1 MALTTVAPVLTD
13 AGVMAPTYYEV
24 VEHLKEKYREIYGQD
39 AYLENDSQDGQWIG
53 IIARAIADCGAAC
66 VDVYS
71 TFSPKTATKE
81 ALSRNV
87 AINGIKRAV
96 ATHSTVDVWVTGV
109 PGTTIKDGFAID
121 LNGNKWML
129 PAVLVIPKSG
139 GVVITAKSLKFG
151 AVLAPAQ
158 SVTKIG
164 KPTRGWYA
172 VNNFAASQ
180 LGVDTELDS
189 KLRQRQALSVAIP
202 SQSKTD
208 SIKGAIFG
216 LEGVSRC
223 KTYENDTHSHDK
235 LGIPPNSLCVVVSG
249 GDATEIAQVMRAK
262 KSMGCGYYGNT
273 VITVINSFSEPEKIS
288 FYRPNVVNIG
298 FHISLVSSSEYTSE
312 VGDDIAQALADY
324 VNQLDIGDRITLNK
338 LYVPAGLFGN
348 LDSMTYE
355 ISSIKII
362 ANGKDISGDF
372 TLAFNEVAY
381 CDSDNIDINISG
393 GGS

>member
-1 MALTTVAPVLTD
+1 MTLTTVAPILTD
-13 AGVMAPTYYEV
+13 AGVIAPTYYEV
-24 VEHLKEKYREIYGQD
+24 VEFLKEKYRGIYGQD

-53 IIARAIADCGAAC
+53 VIARAIADCGASC
-66 VDVYS
+66 IDVYS

-87 AINGIKRAV
+87 AINGIKRAT
-96 ATHSTVDVWVTGV
+96 ATHSIVDLVVSGI
-109 PGTTIKDGFAID
+109 PGTTITNGHAADE
-121 LNGNKWML
+121 NGNKWMFPEVVL
-129 PAVLVIPKSG
+129 IPPAGS
-139 GVVITAKSLKFG
+139 ITFSAKSSEIG
-151 AVLAPAQ
+151 AVLALPDT
-158 SVTKIG
+158 VVKIG
-164 KPTRGWYA
+164 KPTRGWQGVTNPSGSMLGAA
-172 VNNFAASQ
+172 VEE
-180 LGVDTELDS
+180 DT

-208 SIKGAIFG
+208 SIKGAIFS

-223 KTYENDTHSHDK
+223 KTYENDTPKPDK

-249 GDATEIAQVMRAK
+249 GDATEIAQIMRAK

-273 VITVINSFSEPEKIS
+273 TVTVINTFSEPEQIS
-288 FYRPNVVNIG
+288 FYRPNAVDIG
-298 FHISLVSSSEYTSE
+298 LFISLVSSSEYTNE
-312 VGDDIAQALADY
+312 IGEDIAQSLADY

-362 ANGKDISGDF
+362 ANGVEVDGD
-372 TLAFNEVAY
+372 LVLGFNEVVY

-393 GGS
+393 GG

>member
-1 MALTTVAPVLTD
+1 MTLTTVAPILTD
-13 AGVMAPTYYEV
+13 AGVIAPTYYEV
-24 VEHLKEKYREIYGQD
+24 VEFLKEKYRGIYGQD

-53 IIARAIADCGAAC
+53 VIARAIADCGASC
-66 VDVYS
+66 IDVYS

-87 AINGIKRAV
+87 AINGIKRAT
-96 ATHSTVDVWVTGV
+96 ATRSIVDIVVSGI
-109 PGTTIKDGFAID
+109 PGTTITNGHAADE
-121 LNGNKWML
+121 NGNKWMF
-129 PAVLVIPKSG
+129 PEVVLIPPSG
-139 GVVITAKSLKFG
+139 SITFSAKSSEIG
-151 AVLAPAQ
+151 AMLALPNT
-158 SVTKIG
+158 VVKIG
-164 KPTRGWYA
+164 KPTRGWQGVTNQNGSMLGAA
-172 VNNFAASQ
+172 VEE
-180 LGVDTELDS
+180 DT

-208 SIKGAIFG
+208 SIKGAIFS

-223 KTYENDTHSHDK
+223 KTYENDTPKPDK

-249 GDATEIAQVMRAK
+249 GDATEIAQIMRAK

-273 VITVINSFSEPEKIS
+273 TVTVINTFSEPEQIS
-288 FYRPNVVNIG
+288 FYRPNAVDIG
-298 FHISLVSSSEYTSE
+298 FFISLVSSSEYTNE
-312 VGDDIAQALADY
+312 IGEDIAQSLADY

-362 ANGKDISGDF
+362 ANGIEIDGDF
-372 TLAFNEVAY
+372 ILGFNEVAY

-393 GGS
+393 GG